1 MLRNIAALKNI
12 TASFRYA
19 YDGTQIIMIFK
30 IYHDKS

>member
-1 MLRNIAALKNI
+1 MLRTIVVRENL

-19 YDGTQIIMIFK
+19 YDGTQIFMIFK